1 MEYEMWEDV
10 KDGNVINPLYRGFIT
25 TKNKQ
30 STMKYKGVPSKDLL
44 TYDDVKNLK
53 EFAGVLA
60 ENVVLIDIDDV
71 EQSEKMLNIVEDLEL
86 VCKVYESRKGMHFLF
101 KNNGLFDKNHT
112 KCKTACGLT
121 VDVKIGLKNGIEILK
136 IDGKEREVIYD
147 KFNNEDYQVVP
158 KWLTKVKYAP
168 NFNNMGTGDGR
179 NQELFNYILNLQ
191 SNGFTK
197 DECRECIRIIN
208 KYILVDPLNDSE
220 LDTILRDDAF
230 NVPVFFDKKTFLFDK
245 FAQYLK
251 SEYHIVKIN
260 GQLHIYN
267 DGIYDYAQKTIETKM
282 IEKIP
287 TLSAQRRTE
296 VMKYLDLICENIK
309 QSEANYIAFKNGIYD
324 IVTDEMIPYTPDIIL
339 TNRIN
344 YNYNNDAYNELT
356 DTTLDKLACN
366 DSEVRALLEECI
378 GYCFYRRN
386 ELGKAFILTGDKAN
400 GKSTFLDLIKCILG
414 DSNISALDLRE
425 LGDRFST
432 AMLFGKLA
440 NIGDDI
446 GDEFMQGSAVSVFK
460 KIVTGNRIKAEQKG
474 KDPFEF
480 NPYVK
485 LLFSANDMPRM
496 RDKTGAVLRRLVM
509 IPFNATFSKDDEDYD
524 PFIKYKLIKEDSI
537 EYLIQLGIAGLKR
550 VLHNNEFTVSKKV
563 NDVLTEYE
571 EENNP
576 IIAFINE
583 VGVDAI
589 VNQPTN
595 DVYLRYSTFCSQ
607 SQLQALSKIAFSK
620 SINKR
625 LNTNTVCRRING
637 TVTRVFVEV

>member
-1 MEYEMWEDV
+1 MELFRAYV
-10 KDGNVINPLYRGFIT
+10 P
-25 TKNKQ
+25 TKNKKC
-30 STMKYKGVPSKDLL
+30 TMQFKGVPSSQLMTYDEVKDLDEYAGIL
-44 TYDDVKNLK
+44 ADDVI
-53 EFAGVLA
+53 
-60 ENVVLIDIDDV
+60 LIDIDDKA
-71 EQSEKMLNIVEDLEL
+71 QSDILMDIVEDLQL
-86 VCKVYESRKGMHFLF
+86 NCRVYQTTRGRHFVF
-101 KNNGLFDKNHT
+101 KNDKVDSCSTHT
-112 KCKTACGLT
+112 TLAIGLT
-121 VDVKIGLKNGIEILK
+121 ADIKIGKKNSYSVLKYGGEERFIEWDSEK
-136 IDGKEREVIYD
+136 YD
-147 KFNNEDYQVVP
+147 VVP
-158 KWLTKVKYAP
+158 RWLTKVKYAP
-168 NFNNMGTGDGR
+168 DFVNMTAGDGR

-197 DECRECIRIIN
+197 DECRECIRLIN
-208 KYILVDPLNDSE
+208 KYVFTDQLSDSE

-230 NVPVFFDKKTFLFDK
+230 NAPVFFDGKTFLFDK

-251 SEYHIVKIN
+251 NEYHIVKIN

-267 DGIYDYAQKTIETKM
+267 NGIYDYAQKTIETKM

-287 TLSAQRRTE
+287 TLTAQRRTE
-296 VMKYLDLICENIK
+296 VMKYLDLICEDIEP
-309 QSEANYIAFKNGIYD
+309 SEANYIAFNNGIYD
-324 IVTDEMIPYTPDIIL
+324 IVTDELIPYTPDIIL
-339 TNRIN
+339 TNRIKHN
-344 YNYNNDAYNELT
+344 YNADAYNKLA
-356 DTTLDKLACN
+356 DTTLDKLSCN
-366 DSEVRALLEECI
+366 DNEVRALLEECI

-386 ELGKAFILTGDKAN
+386 ELGKAFILTGDKSN
-400 GKSTFLDLIKCILG
+400 GKSTFLDLIKYILG

-432 AMLFGKLA
+432 AMIFGKLA

-446 GDEFMQGSAVSVFK
+446 GDEFMQGNAVSIFK
-460 KIVTGNRIKAEQKG
+460 KIVTGNRIKAELKG

-509 IPFNATFSKDDEDYD
+509 IPFNATFTKDDADYD
-524 PFIKYKLIKEDSI
+524 PFIKYKLITEDSI

-550 VLHNNEFTVSKKV
+550 VLHNNEFTVSQKV
-563 NDVLTEYE
+563 TNTITEYE

-583 VGVDAI
+583 VGADAI
-589 VNQPTN
+589 INQPTTE
-595 DVYLRYSTFCSQ
+595 VYLRYSTFCSQ

-625 LNTNTVCRRING
+625 LGTNTVSRRING
-637 TVTRVFVEV
+637 AVIRIFAEV

>member
-1 MEYEMWEDV
+1 ME
-10 KDGNVINPLYRGFIT
+10 LFRGYVP
-25 TKNKQ
+25 TKNKKC
-30 STMKYKGVPSKDLL
+30 TMQFKGVPSSQLMS
-44 TYDDVKNLK
+44 YDDVKDLD
-53 EFAGVLA
+53 EYAGILA
-60 ENVVLIDIDDV
+60 DDVILIDVDDKA
-71 EQSEKMLNIVEDLEL
+71 QSDVLMNIVEDLQL
-86 VCKVYESRKGMHFLF
+86 DCRVYQTTRGRHFLF
-101 KNNGLFDKNHT
+101 KNDKVDGCSTHST
-112 KCKTACGLT
+112 LAIGLT
-121 VDVKIGLKNGIEILK
+121 ADIKIGKKNSYSVLKYNGEERFIEW
-136 IDGKEREVIYD
+136 DSENYT
-147 KFNNEDYQVVP
+147 NVP
-158 KWLTKVKYAP
+158 RWLTKVKFAP
-168 NFNNMGTGDGR
+168 DFVNMTAGDGR

-197 DECRECIRIIN
+197 DECRECIRLIN
-208 KYILVDPLNDSE
+208 KYVFTDQLSDSE

-230 NVPVFFDKKTFLFDK
+230 NAPVFFDGKTFLFDK

-251 SEYHIVKIN
+251 NEYHIVKIN

-267 DGIYDYAQKTIETKM
+267 NGVYDYAQKTIETKM

-287 TLSAQRRTE
+287 TLTAQRRTE
-296 VMKYLDLICENIK
+296 VMKYLDLICEDIE
-309 QSEANYIAFKNGIYD
+309 QSEANYIAFSNGIYD
-324 IVTDEMIPYTPDIIL
+324 IVTDTLIPYTPDIIL

-344 YNYNNDAYNELT
+344 HNYNDNAYNKLA
-356 DTTLDKLACN
+356 DTTLDKLSCN
-366 DSEVRALLEECI
+366 DNEVRALLEECI

-400 GKSTFLDLIKCILG
+400 GKSTFLDLIKYILG

-446 GDEFMQGSAVSVFK
+446 GDEFMQGSAVSIFK
-460 KIVTGNRIKAEQKG
+460 KIVTGNRVKAEQKG

-509 IPFNATFSKDDEDYD
+509 IPFNATFTKDDEDYD
-524 PFIKYKLIKEDSI
+524 PFIKYKLISEDSI

-550 VLHNNEFTVSKKV
+550 VLHNNEFTVSQKV
-563 NDVLTEYE
+563 TNAITEYE

-589 VNQPTN
+589 VNQPTT

-607 SQLQALSKIAFSK
+607 SQLNALSKIAFSK
-620 SINKR
+620 CINKR
-625 LNTNTVCRRING
+625 LGTNTVSRRING
-637 TVTRVFVEV
+637 AVIRIFAEV